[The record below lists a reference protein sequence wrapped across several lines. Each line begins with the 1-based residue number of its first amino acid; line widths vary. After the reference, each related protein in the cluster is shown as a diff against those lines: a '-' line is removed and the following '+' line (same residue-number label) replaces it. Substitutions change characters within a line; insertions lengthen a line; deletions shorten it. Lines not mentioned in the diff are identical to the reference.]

1 MKKRLFGILTA
12 LCLCLTLLSTA
23 VLAEDDGL
31 VKPGEAAEL
40 STDTTVAYLIVKD
53 SAQVQ
58 SLHYTLASAVT
69 EAMKR
74 ANKGDEVTIVLDGA
88 TKTISAEGVPAICST
103 QPIVLDLAKHRVG
116 GTIKVGSED
125 GQQTGLLKIIDESAS
140 GIYSGSGSIEN
151 VTVHTNSS
159 LTLDGTVQTG
169 IGTLSHDTDARITL
183 LSGNISAVNSASVDY
198 AAYLGKEH
206 AYYAY
211 DSGTKGR
218 ILTIAEVKARLQNDE
233 AVAVAPCEHSKGT
246 LSGRDFTCAYC
257 GKVTLDN
264 GVVLTETDGMMT
276 LYTADKLRDALSS
289 AQSKPNSTVKLLTNI
304 TLPSREGGLTVTGK
318 FELDLNGCTLT
329 VGGGHALKPIGSG
342 TDITLLNTADAQAA
356 LVSTWTDARAFSV
369 DDGARLQIGT
379 PDSNSNIVF
388 RVNSSASGV
397 YPNVP
402 AAELR
407 TGTLDI
413 YGGKFCGAGAGL
425 YVYNDGVSRTVL
437 NIHGGTFQASNTDGC
452 GLQIV
457 NTCEASLSGGEYNKI
472 STNGDVFSYLAD
484 GSTFSTANSG
494 TGVIDRTNPGEAL
507 NGTVYVVPHTHD
519 FSTNAKC
526 ACGLSCPH
534 AGVDES
540 TGICSDCH
548 QRAGSVKLTKGS
560 TVTFYNSL
568 SAAVSE
574 AAKYEN
580 ADSTVTLLTD
590 FADLDSDNQLT
601 LGWHSDV
608 TLDLNGKKLDMSGVL
623 FNLAGADG
631 KLTVV
636 NTAATRAEVKVI
648 GAFYFGQTGTS
659 VTIGRPD
666 GSESNIDFISRTLV
680 GFKENKQNPYQMTL
694 TIYGGE
700 YHSVSFV
707 LDIET
712 AGAAVNIHGGNFA
725 DYATDAIYLKGGG
738 KLHLSGGAFSQIWN
752 YDCPY
757 LDLLADGCA
766 FADADGNVV
775 DATAYDFFK
784 KSCKVVSGHTHQS
797 RPDMDGKCAC
807 GYVCPHTNINSTGHC
822 DACGSD
828 FPAELTTDGKTT
840 HHETLA
846 HALNAAASGS
856 TIRLINTAML
866 GSVDYTLAD
875 KAVTIDLNGHDLTS
889 GLVGTL
895 DNTGATLQ
903 ISGSGAVIFTGE
915 GSVRPYIHLD
925 KNLAAD
931 NQTSFLGGTFTSISQ
946 DSDNTNILPMLA
958 QANGFAL
965 RNADGSWLS
974 LSGLAAEKLQNVTA
988 SAVPVAVVTM
998 PEDASQV
1005 YGDKALPTDLTKLT
1019 ICVAKD
1025 FSATVTWKTGER
1037 VLSAKTWSN
1046 YGEYAYPALSYTGDP
1061 LDNGEYPLT
1070 CVITAVDKTGKTF
1083 TAYEIVAPKLTVA
1096 AANAEIRTALKA
1108 VTGLTYD
1115 TTARA
1120 LITPGAAE
1128 HGTLQYAL
1136 SESGPYSADVPTA
1149 TDAGTYEVW
1158 YKIVPD
1164 KNYAAPAAQFVE
1176 VSIAS
1181 ATLTVTALDK
1191 HITAGQPA
1199 PDLVNPIPGEDYKVD
1214 GLLGQDTLAA
1224 VTLTYN
1230 ETPDTNKAGS
1240 YIINISATLANY
1252 DIMTIPGTLT
1262 IVPRRSAGGG
1272 STTYPVNTPSK
1283 VANGTVTVSPK
1294 NASKGDTVTVTV
1306 KSDSGY
1312 VLETI
1317 SVTDQNGNDLKLT
1330 DKGNGKY
1337 TFTMPT
1343 SKVEIKVTFMED
1355 NSVLNFFYDVPNDAY
1370 YYEAV
1375 KWAAENGITGGVGNS
1390 LFAPNQPCTRA
1401 QIVTFLWRAAG
1412 SPVVNYLMP
1421 FTDVDEGAYYAE
1433 AVRWA
1438 ASSGIVTGLTETTFG
1453 TDSVCTRAQAA
1464 AMIYR
1469 CAQAQGKGF
1478 TGAWMFH
1485 LPFTD
1490 VPEWAYES
1498 VAWCY
1503 MNGVTTGVNETAFA
1517 PGNDCTR
1524 AQIVTF
1530 LWRAFS
1536 K

>member
-1 MKKRLFGILTA
+1 M
-12 LCLCLTLLSTA
+12 
-23 VLAEDDGL
+23 
-31 VKPGEAAEL
+31 
-40 STDTTVAYLIVKD
+40 
-53 SAQVQ
+53 
-58 SLHYTLASAVT
+58 
-69 EAMKR
+69 
-74 ANKGDEVTIVLDGA
+74 
-88 TKTISAEGVPAICST
+88 
-103 QPIVLDLAKHRVG
+103 
-116 GTIKVGSED
+116 
-125 GQQTGLLKIIDESAS
+125 
-140 GIYSGSGSIEN
+140 
-151 VTVHTNSS
+151 
-159 LTLDGTVQTG
+159 
-169 IGTLSHDTDARITL
+169 
-183 LSGNISAVNSASVDY
+183 
-198 AAYLGKEH
+198 
-206 AYYAY
+206 
-211 DSGTKGR
+211 
-218 ILTIAEVKARLQNDE
+218 
-233 AVAVAPCEHSKGT
+233 
-246 LSGRDFTCAYC
+246 
-257 GKVTLDN
+257 
-264 GVVLTETDGMMT
+264 
-276 LYTADKLRDALSS
+276 
-289 AQSKPNSTVKLLTNI
+289 
-304 TLPSREGGLTVTGK
+304 
-318 FELDLNGCTLT
+318 
-329 VGGGHALKPIGSG
+329 
-342 TDITLLNTADAQAA
+342 
-356 LVSTWTDARAFSV
+356 
-369 DDGARLQIGT
+369 
-379 PDSNSNIVF
+379 
-388 RVNSSASGV
+388 
-397 YPNVP
+397 
-402 AAELR
+402 
-407 TGTLDI
+407 
-413 YGGKFCGAGAGL
+413 
-425 YVYNDGVSRTVL
+425 
-437 NIHGGTFQASNTDGC
+437 
-452 GLQIV
+452 
-457 NTCEASLSGGEYNKI
+457 
-472 STNGDVFSYLAD
+472 
-484 GSTFSTANSG
+484 
-494 TGVIDRTNPGEAL
+494 
-507 NGTVYVVPHTHD
+507 
-519 FSTNAKC
+519 
-526 ACGLSCPH
+526 
-534 AGVDES
+534 
-540 TGICSDCH
+540 
-548 QRAGSVKLTKGS
+548 KLTKGS

-568 SAAVSE
+568 PAAVSE

-580 ADSTVTLLTD
+580 AGSTVTLLTD
-590 FADLDSDNQLT
+590 FDDLGRDDQLT
-601 LGWHSDV
+601 IGWHSDV
-608 TLDLNGKKLDMSGVL
+608 TLDLNGKKVNMSGVL
-623 FNLAGADG
+623 FHLAGADG

-636 NTAATRAEVKVI
+636 NTATTQAEVRVI
-648 GAFYFGQTGTS
+648 GAFAFAQSGTS
-659 VTIGRPD
+659 VTIGRKG
-666 GSESNIDFISRTLV
+666 GSESNIYFSAHPLAN
-680 GFKENKQNPYQMTL
+680 FAENKQNMTL

-700 YHSVSFV
+700 YYSNSFV

-712 AGAAVNIHGGNFA
+712 AGAAVNIHGGKFA
-725 DYATDAIYLKGGG
+725 FNTGGGIYLKGGST
-738 KLHLSGGAFSQIWN
+738 LRLSGGEFGEIWN

-757 LDLLADGCA
+757 LNLLADGCA
-766 FADADGNVV
+766 FADTDGNVV

-822 DACGSD
+822 DACGGD

-840 HHETLA
+840 HHETLE

-856 TIRLINTAML
+856 TIRLINATML
-866 GSVDYTLAD
+866 GSVNYTLAD
-875 KAVTIDLNGHDLTS
+875 KAVTIDLNGQNLTV
-889 GLVGTL
+889 GLVGNPT
-895 DNTGATLQ
+895 NTGATLQ
-903 ISGSGAVIFTGE
+903 INGSGAVIFTGA
-915 GSVRPYIHLD
+915 GSVQPYIYLD

-931 NQTSFLGGTFTSISQ
+931 NQTAFLGGTFSSILQSN
-946 DSDNTNILPMLA
+946 DNITVLPTLA

-974 LSGLAAEKLQNVTA
+974 LSGLAAEELQNVTA

-1005 YGDKALPTDLTKLT
+1005 YGDKALPADLTKLT

-1037 VLSAKTWSN
+1037 VLSAKTWSSG
-1046 YGEYAYPALSYTGDP
+1046 GEYTYPALSYTGDL
-1061 LDNGEYPLT
+1061 LDKGEYPLT

-1083 TAYEIVAPKLTVA
+1083 TAYETVAPKLAVT
-1096 AANAEIRTALKA
+1096 AANAEIKTAPKA
-1108 VTGLTYD
+1108 VPELTYD
-1115 TTARA
+1115 TTAHA

-1136 SESGPYSADVPTA
+1136 SENGPYSADVPIA
-1149 TDAGTYEVW
+1149 TGAGTYQVW

-1176 VSIAS
+1176 VRIAS

-1191 HITAGQPA
+1191 QITAGQPA
-1199 PDLVNPIPGEDYKVD
+1199 PDLASPVSGKDYRAD
-1214 GLLGQDTLAA
+1214 GLLGKDTLAA

-1252 DIMTIPGTLT
+1252 DITTIPGTLT
-1262 IVPRRSAGGG
+1262 IVPRRSASGG

-1317 SVTDQNGNDLKLT
+1317 SVTDKNGNDLKLT

-1421 FTDVDEGAYYAE
+1421 FTDVNEGAYYAE

-1438 ASSGIVTGLTETTFG
+1438 ASIGIVTGLTEMTFG
-1453 TDSVCTRAQAA
+1453 TNDVCTRAQAA
-1464 AMIYR
+1464 TMIYR
-1469 CAQAQGKGF
+1469 YAQAQGKGF
-1478 TGAWMFH
+1478 TGAWMFL

>member
-1 MKKRLFGILTA
+1 MKKRLLSILTA

-40 STDTTVAYLIVKD
+40 STDTTVAYLIVKN

-125 GQQTGLLKIIDESAS
+125 GQQTGSLKIIDESAS

-198 AAYLGKEH
+198 AAYLGTER

-211 DSGTKGR
+211 DSGTKGS
-218 ILTIAEVKARLQNDE
+218 ILTIAEAAERLQKGA
-233 AVAVAPCEHSKGT
+233 AVAAAPCEHSKGT

-257 GKVTLDN
+257 CKEIKNND
-264 GVVLTETDGMMT
+264 VVLTETDGMMT
-276 LYTADKLRDALSS
+276 LYTAGKLHNALSD
-289 AQSKPNSTVKLLTNI
+289 AQSRSGSTVKLLTNI
-304 TLPSREGGLTVTGK
+304 TSDTPFTITSGSFTLDLAGCKLTVTNGAA
-318 FELDLNGCTLT
+318 LDI
-329 VGGGHALKPIGSG
+329 KGSG
-342 TDITLLNTADAQAA
+342 TNVTIRNSANTQPASVEATGNYAKAVHVDGGAHVELGSATGGNISFIAQSSVAVE
-356 LVSTWTDARAFSV
+356 LV
-369 DDGARLQIGT
+369 GE
-379 PDSNSNIVF
+379 
-388 RVNSSASGV
+388 
-397 YPNVP
+397 VP

-407 TGTLDI
+407 DGTLTI
-413 YGGKFCGAGAGL
+413 FSGEFTGMKAGVYVAFSGSSTATPPTLVIHNGKFSATETNGKGL
-425 YVYNDGVSRTVL
+425 YVPN
-437 NIHGGTFQASNTDGC
+437 GGTIA
-452 GLQIV
+452 
-457 NTCEASLSGGEYNKI
+457 LSGGEYHKI

-494 TGVIDRTNPGEAL
+494 TGVIDRTNPGNAL
-507 NGTVYVVPHTHD
+507 DGTVYVVSHTHN
-519 FSTNAKC
+519 FQTNAKC
-526 ACGLSCPH
+526 VCGLSCPH
-534 AGVDES
+534 MDVDTD
-540 TGICSDCH
+540 TGICNDCK
-548 QRAGSVKLTKGS
+548 QQAGTVKLTRGS
-560 TVTFYNSL
+560 TVTLYNSL
-568 SAAVSE
+568 PAAVAE
-574 AAKYEN
+574 AAKSIN
-580 ADSTVTLLTD
+580 AGSTVTLLTD
-590 FADLDSDNQLT
+590 IELDSDDQFK
-601 LGWHSDV
+601 LGNSSDM
-608 TLDLNGKKLDMSGVL
+608 TLDLNGKGLYMSGVL
-623 FNLAGADG
+623 FHLAGADG

-636 NTAATRAEVKVI
+636 NTATTQAEVRVI
-648 GAFYFGQTGTS
+648 GTFAFAQTGTS
-659 VTIGRPD
+659 VTIGREG
-666 GSESNIDFISRTLV
+666 GSESNIAFYANQLAR
-680 GFKENKQNPYQMTL
+680 FAENAQNPYQMTL

-700 YHSVSFV
+700 YHSGSFV

-738 KLHLSGGAFSQIWN
+738 KLSLFGGEFGEIRN

-775 DATAYDFFK
+775 DATAYDFFN

-797 RPDMDGKCAC
+797 RQDMDGKCAC
-807 GYVCPHTNINSTGHC
+807 GYVCPHTNISATGHC
-822 DACGSD
+822 DACGGD

-840 HHETLA
+840 HHETLE

-974 LSGLAAEKLQNVTA
+974 LSGLAAEELQNVTA

-998 PEDASQV
+998 PEDTSLV
-1005 YGDKALPTDLTKLT
+1005 YGDKALPTGLTKLT
-1019 ICVAKD
+1019 IRAAKG
-1025 FSATVTWKTGER
+1025 FSATVMWKTGER
-1037 VLSAKTWSN
+1037 LLSAKTWSN

-1061 LDNGEYPLT
+1061 LDKGEYPLT

-1083 TAYEIVAPKLTVA
+1083 TAYETVAPKLTVA
-1096 AANAEIRTALKA
+1096 AANAEIKTAPKA

-1136 SESGPYSADVPTA
+1136 SESGPYSADAPIA

-1176 VSIAS
+1176 ARIAS

-1191 HITAGQPA
+1191 QITAGQPA
-1199 PDLVNPIPGEDYKVD
+1199 PDLANPIPGEDYKVD

-1230 ETPDTNKAGS
+1230 ETPDTSRAGS
-1240 YIINISATLANY
+1240 YTINISATLANY

-1283 VANGTVTVSPK
+1283 VANGTVSVSPK

-1317 SVTDQNGNDLKLT
+1317 SVTDKNGNDLKLT

-1337 TFTMPT
+1337 TFTMPG
-1343 SKVEIKVTFMED
+1343 SKVEVKVTFMED

-1375 KWAAENGITGGVGNS
+1375 KWAVENGITGGVGNS

-1401 QIVTFLWRAAG
+1401 QIVTFLWRAAD
-1412 SPVVNYLMP
+1412 SPEPKNMSN
-1421 FTDVDEGAYYAE
+1421 FSDVPADSYYAKAVAWAVENGITTGMGDGKFSPDATCTRAQSVTFLFRASKASANGAPAFSDVAATAYYAE
-1433 AVRWA
+1433 AVKWA
-1438 ASSGIVTGLTETTFG
+1438 TDNGITNGIGDNLFG
-1453 TDSVCTRAQAA
+1453 SD
-1464 AMIYR
+1464 
-1469 CAQAQGKGF
+1469 
-1478 TGAWMFH
+1478 
-1485 LPFTD
+1485 
-1490 VPEWAYES
+1490 
-1498 VAWCY
+1498 
-1503 MNGVTTGVNETAFA
+1503 
-1517 PGNDCTR
+1517 NDCTR

-1530 LWRAFS
+1530 LYRMYQEN
-1536 K
+1536 

>member
-169 IGTLSHDTDARITL
+169 IGTLSHDTDAIITL

-198 AAYLGKEH
+198 AAYRGKEH

-211 DSGTKGR
+211 DSGTKGS
-218 ILTIAEVKARLQNDE
+218 ILTIAEAAERLQKGA

-257 GKVTLDN
+257 CKEIKNND
-264 GVVLTETDGMMT
+264 VVLTETDGMMT
-276 LYTADKLRDALSS
+276 LYTADKLSDALSS
-289 AQSKPNSTVKLLTNI
+289 AQSRSGCTVELLTDIKSGTPFTI
-304 TLPSREGGLTVTGK
+304 TSGSFTLDLAGCNLTVTN
-318 FELDLNGCTLT
+318 D
-329 VGGGHALKPIGSG
+329 
-342 TDITLLNTADAQAA
+342 AA
-356 LVSTWTDARAFSV
+356 LTIKGNTTNVAICNSATSQQASVKATGNYAKAVCV
-369 DDGARLQIGT
+369 DDGAQVQLGSAT
-379 PDSNSNIVF
+379 GGNISF
-388 RVNSSASGV
+388 IAQSSVAVELVGE
-397 YPNVP
+397 VP

-407 TGTLDI
+407 DGTLTI
-413 YGGKFCGAGAGL
+413 FSGEFMGKSAGVYVASNGIHPPTLVIHGGKFSATNGSGL
-425 YVYNDGVSRTVL
+425 YIPN
-437 NIHGGTFQASNTDGC
+437 GGTVT
-452 GLQIV
+452 I
-457 NTCEASLSGGEYNKI
+457 SGGEYHKI

-484 GSTFSTANSG
+484 GSAFSMTNDDND
-494 TGVIDRTNPGEAL
+494 VIDRTNPGEAL
-507 NGTVYVVPHTHD
+507 NGTVYVVPHTHA

-560 TVTFYNSL
+560 SVMFYNSL
-568 SAAVSE
+568 PAAVSE

-580 ADSTVTLLTD
+580 AGSTVTLLTD
-590 FADLDSDNQLT
+590 IELDSDDQFK
-601 LGWHSDV
+601 LGNSSDM
-608 TLDLNGKKLDMSGVL
+608 TLDLNGKELYMGGIL
-623 FNLAGADG
+623 FHLAGANS
-631 KLTVV
+631 KLTIV
-636 NTAATRAEVKVI
+636 NTDHTKQAKLHVT
-648 GAFYFGQTGTS
+648 GAFYFDQTGTN
-659 VTIGRPD
+659 VTIGRED
-666 GSESNIDFISRTLV
+666 GSDSNIYFATMSLLDFR
-680 GFKENKQNPYQMTL
+680 ENNPPYEMTL
-694 TIYGGE
+694 NIYGGE
-700 YHSVSFV
+700 FYGSAFAMN
-707 LDIET
+707 IERL
-712 AGAAVNIHGGNFA
+712 GATVNIYDGKFSGI
-725 DYATDAIYLKGGG
+725 YVTATSTLR
-738 KLHLSGGAFSQIWN
+738 LSGGEYKELWSREK
-752 YDCPY
+752 PY

-766 FADADGNVV
+766 FTDTDGNVV
-775 DATAYDFFK
+775 DATAYDFFD
-784 KSCKVVSGHTHQS
+784 KSCKVVSGHTHSS
-797 RPDMDGKCAC
+797 RPGMDGKCAC
-807 GYVCPHTNINSTGHC
+807 GYVCPHANISAAGHC
-822 DACGSD
+822 NTCGGD

-903 ISGSGAVIFTGE
+903 ISGSGAVIFTGA
-915 GSVRPYIHLD
+915 GSVQPYIYLD

-931 NQTSFLGGTFTSISQ
+931 NQTAFLGGTFSSILQSN
-946 DSDNTNILPMLA
+946 DNITVLPTLA

-974 LSGLAAEKLQNVTA
+974 LSGLAAEELQNVTA

-1005 YGDKALPTDLTKLT
+1005 YGDKALPAGLTKLT
-1019 ICVAKD
+1019 IRAAKG
-1025 FSATVTWKTGER
+1025 FSATVMWKTGER
-1037 VLSAKTWSN
+1037 LLSAKTWSN
-1046 YGEYAYPALSYTGDP
+1046 YGEYAYPELSYTGDP
-1061 LDNGEYPLT
+1061 LDKGEYPLT

-1083 TAYEIVAPKLTVA
+1083 TAYETVAPKLTVT
-1096 AANAEIRTALKA
+1096 AANAEIKTAPKA
-1108 VTGLTYD
+1108 VPELTYD
-1115 TTARA
+1115 TTAHA
-1120 LITPGAAE
+1120 LVTPGAAE

-1136 SESGPYSADVPTA
+1136 SESGPYSADVPIA
-1149 TDAGTYEVW
+1149 TGAGTYEVW

-1176 VSIAS
+1176 ARIAS

-1191 HITAGQPA
+1191 QITAGQPA
-1199 PDLVNPIPGEDYKVD
+1199 PDLANPIPGEDYKVD
-1214 GLLGQDTLAA
+1214 GLLGQDTLAV

-1230 ETPDTNKAGS
+1230 ETPDTSRAGS
-1240 YIINISATLANY
+1240 YTINISATLANY

-1317 SVTDQNGNDLKLT
+1317 SVTDKNGNDLKLT
-1330 DKGNGKY
+1330 DKGGGKY
-1337 TFTMPT
+1337 TFTMPA
-1343 SKVEIKVTFMED
+1343 SKVEVKATFMED
-1355 NSVLNFFYDVPNDAY
+1355 NSVLNFFYDVSNDAY

-1375 KWAAENGITGGVGNS
+1375 KWAVENGITGGVGNS
-1390 LFAPNQPCTRA
+1390 LFAPNRPCTRA

-1438 ASSGIVTGLTETTFG
+1438 ASTGIVTGLTETTFG
-1453 TDSVCTRAQAA
+1453 TNDVCTRAQAA
-1464 AMIYR
+1464 TMIYR
-1469 CAQAQGKGF
+1469 YAQAQGKSF
-1478 TGAWMFH
+1478 TGAWMFL

>member
-1 MKKRLFGILTA
+1 MKKRFLSILTA
-12 LCLCLTLLSTA
+12 LCLCLTLLPTA
-23 VLAEDDGL
+23 VLAEDGRLAEPD
-31 VKPGEAAEL
+31 EALAA
-40 STDTTVAYLIVKD
+40 SNGTDVAYL
-53 SAQVQ
+53 
-58 SLHYTLASAVT
+58 TLAGKFVIKSYHDTLEDAITAAIALSDREKADV
-69 EAMKR
+69 
-74 ANKGDEVTIVLDGA
+74 DITINEQV
-88 TKTISAEGVPAICST
+88 KTINVTGEPEIYSAHKITLNLQGCAVS
-103 QPIVLDLAKHRVG
+103 
-116 GTIKVGSED
+116 GTICVGSTD
-125 GQQTGLLKIIDESAS
+125 GTQKGTLEIKDNQTFG
-140 GIYSGSGSIEN
+140 GRGSIEN
-151 VTVHTNSS
+151 VAVHSGSS

-169 IGTLSHDTDARITL
+169 IGTISHDTNASITL
-183 LSGNISAVNSASVDY
+183 LSGNIGAINSGTPDY
-198 AAYLGKEH
+198 TTYLGTER

-211 DSGTKGR
+211 DSGTKGS
-218 ILTIAEVKARLQNDE
+218 ILTIAEVEARLQNDK

-257 GKVTLDN
+257 CKEIKNND
-264 GVVLTETDGMMT
+264 VVLTETDGMMT
-276 LYTADKLRDALSS
+276 LYTADKLSDALSS
-289 AQSKPNSTVKLLTNI
+289 AQSRSGCTVELLTDIKSGTPFTI
-304 TLPSREGGLTVTGK
+304 TSGSFTLDLAGCNLTVTN
-318 FELDLNGCTLT
+318 D
-329 VGGGHALKPIGSG
+329 
-342 TDITLLNTADAQAA
+342 AA
-356 LVSTWTDARAFSV
+356 LTIKGNTTNVAICNSATSQQASVKATGNYAKAVCV
-369 DDGARLQIGT
+369 DDGAQVQLGSAT
-379 PDSNSNIVF
+379 GGNISF
-388 RVNSSASGV
+388 IAQSSVAVELVGE
-397 YPNVP
+397 VP

-407 TGTLDI
+407 DGTLTIFSGEFMGKSAGVYVASDGI
-413 YGGKFCGAGAGL
+413 HPPTLVIHGGKFSATNGSGL
-425 YVYNDGVSRTVL
+425 YIPN
-437 NIHGGTFQASNTDGC
+437 GGTVT
-452 GLQIV
+452 I
-457 NTCEASLSGGEYNKI
+457 SGGEYHKI

-484 GSTFSTANSG
+484 GSAFSMTNDDND
-494 TGVIDRTNPGEAL
+494 VIDRTNPGEAL
-507 NGTVYVVPHTHD
+507 NGTVYVVPHTHA

-568 SAAVSE
+568 PAAVSE

-580 ADSTVTLLTD
+580 AGSTVTLLTD
-590 FADLDSDNQLT
+590 IELDSDDQFK
-601 LGWHSDV
+601 LGNSSDM
-608 TLDLNGKKLDMSGVL
+608 TLDLNGKELYMGGIL
-623 FNLAGADG
+623 FHLAGANS
-631 KLTVV
+631 KLTIV
-636 NTAATRAEVKVI
+636 NTDHTKQAKLHVT
-648 GAFYFGQTGTS
+648 GAFYFDQTGTN
-659 VTIGRPD
+659 VTIGRED
-666 GSESNIDFISRTLV
+666 GSESNIAFYANQLAR
-680 GFKENKQNPYQMTL
+680 FAENAQNPYQMTL

-700 YHSVSFV
+700 YHSGSFV

-725 DYATDAIYLKGGG
+725 DYAAGAIYLKGGG
-738 KLHLSGGAFSQIWN
+738 KLHLSGGAFSQIRN
-752 YDCPY
+752 SDCPY

-766 FADADGNVV
+766 FADAGGNVV
-775 DATAYDFFK
+775 DATTYDFFN
-784 KSCKVVSGHTHQS
+784 KSCKVVSGHTHNS
-797 RPDMDGKCAC
+797 RPGMDGKCAC
-807 GYVCPHTNINSTGHC
+807 GYVCPHANISAAGHC
-822 DACGSD
+822 GACGGD
-828 FPAELTTDGKTT
+828 FPAELTTDGKTV

-866 GSVDYTLAD
+866 GSADYTLAD
-875 KAVTIDLNGHDLTS
+875 KALTIDLNGQNLTG
-889 GLVGTL
+889 GLVEDPT
-895 DNTGATLQ
+895 NTDATLQ
-903 ISGSGAVIFTGE
+903 INGSGAVIFTGA
-915 GSVRPYIHLD
+915 GSVQPFIHLD

-931 NQTSFLGGTFTSISQ
+931 NQTAFLGGTFSSILQS
-946 DSDNTNILPMLA
+946 SDNTTVLATLA

-974 LSGLAAEKLQNVTA
+974 LSGLAAEELQNVTA
-988 SAVPVAVVTM
+988 STVPVAIVTM
-998 PEDASQV
+998 PEDASQI
-1005 YGDKALPTDLTKLT
+1005 YGDKALPADFTKLT
-1019 ICVAKD
+1019 ICVAKG
-1025 FSATVTWKTGER
+1025 FSTTVTWKTGER
-1037 VLSAKTWSN
+1037 VLSAKTWNSG
-1046 YGEYAYPALSYTGDP
+1046 GEYAYPALSYTGDP
-1061 LDNGEYPLT
+1061 LDKGEYPLT

-1083 TAYEIVAPKLTVA
+1083 TAYETVAPKLTVV
-1096 AANAEIRTALKA
+1096 AANAEIKTAPKA

-1149 TDAGTYEVW
+1149 TDAGAYQVW

-1164 KNYAAPAAQFVE
+1164 KNYAAPDAQFVE
-1176 VSIAS
+1176 VRIAS
-1181 ATLTVTALDK
+1181 ATLIVTAMDK
-1191 HITAGQPA
+1191 QITAGQPA
-1199 PDLVNPIPGEDYKVD
+1199 PDLASPVSGKDYRAD

-1252 DIMTIPGTLT
+1252 DITTIPGTLT

-1272 STTYPVNTPSK
+1272 STTYPVSTPSK

-1317 SVTDQNGNDLKLT
+1317 SVTDKNGNDLKLT
-1330 DKGNGKY
+1330 DKGDGKY

-1370 YYEAV
+1370 YFEAV
-1375 KWAAENGITGGVGNS
+1375 KWAAESGITGGVGNS
-1390 LFAPNQPCTRA
+1390 LFAPNRPCTRA

-1438 ASSGIVTGLTETTFG
+1438 ASTGIVTGLTEMTFG
-1453 TDSVCTRAQAA
+1453 TNDVCTRAQAA
-1464 AMIYR
+1464 TMIYR
-1469 CAQAQGKGF
+1469 YAQAQGKGF
-1478 TGAWMFH
+1478 TGAWMFL

-1490 VPEWAYES
+1490 VPEWAFES

>member
-1 MKKRLFGILTA
+1 MKKRLLSILTA
-12 LCLCLTLLSTA
+12 LCLCLTLLPTA
-23 VLAEDDGL
+23 VLAEDSRLAEPD
-31 VKPGEAAEL
+31 EALAA
-40 STDTTVAYLIVKD
+40 SNGTNVAYLTLTGNLAIKSMHKTLED
-53 SAQVQ
+53 AISAAM
-58 SLHYTLASAVT
+58 TLADS
-69 EAMKR
+69 EN
-74 ANKGDEVTIVLDGA
+74 ANVDI
-88 TKTISAEGVPAICST
+88 
-103 QPIVLDLAKHRVG
+103 
-116 GTIKVGSED
+116 
-125 GQQTGLLKIIDESAS
+125 IIDETVKTLSVSNAPPICSAHKITLDLQGCAVS
-140 GIYSGSGSIEN
+140 GTISVGSTDGSKTGTLEIKDNQTFGGRGSIEN
-151 VTVHTNSS
+151 VTVHTHSS
-159 LTLDGTVQTG
+159 LTLNGTVQTG
-169 IGTLSHDTDARITL
+169 IGTLSHDTDASITL
-183 LSGNISAVNSASVDY
+183 LSGNISAVNSTPVDY
-198 AAYLGKEH
+198 AAYPGKER

-211 DSGTKGR
+211 SGGAKGN
-218 ILTIAEVKARLQNDE
+218 ILTIAEVEARLQNDK

-246 LSGRDFTCAYC
+246 LFGRDFTCAYC
-257 GKVTLDN
+257 GKEIKNN
-264 GVVLTETDGMMT
+264 GVVLTETDGTMT
-276 LYTADKLRDALSS
+276 LYTSDKLRDALSS

-457 NTCEASLSGGEYNKI
+457 NTCEASLSGGKYNKI

-484 GSTFSTANSG
+484 NSAFSTTNDG
-494 TGVIDRTNPGEAL
+494 NGVIDRTNPGDAL
-507 NGTVYVVPHTHD
+507 NGTVYVVSHTHN
-519 FSTNAKC
+519 FQTNAKC
-526 ACGLSCPH
+526 ACGLTCPH
-534 AGVDES
+534 TDVDTD
-540 TGICSDCH
+540 TGICNDCH
-548 QRAGSVKLTKGS
+548 QRAGTVKLTRGS
-560 TVTFYNSL
+560 TVTLYNSL
-568 SAAVSE
+568 PAAVAE
-574 AAKYEN
+574 AVKAEN
-580 ADSTVTLLTD
+580 AGSTVTLLTD
-590 FADLDSDNQLT
+590 IELDSDDQFK
-601 LGWHSDV
+601 LGNSSDM
-608 TLDLNGKKLDMSGVL
+608 TLDLNGKELYMGGIL
-623 FNLAGADG
+623 FHLAGANS
-631 KLTVV
+631 KLTIV
-636 NTAATRAEVKVI
+636 NTDHTKQAKLRVT
-648 GAFYFGQTGTS
+648 GAFYFDQTGTN
-659 VTIGRPD
+659 VTIGRED
-666 GSESNIDFISRTLV
+666 GSDSNIYFATMSLLDFR
-680 GFKENKQNPYQMTL
+680 ENNPPYQMTL
-694 TIYGGE
+694 NIYGGE
-700 YHSVSFV
+700 FYGGAFAMN
-707 LDIET
+707 IERL
-712 AGAAVNIHGGNFA
+712 GATVNIYDGKFSG
-725 DYATDAIYLKGGG
+725 IYVTAASTLR
-738 KLHLSGGAFSQIWN
+738 LSGGEYKELWSREK
-752 YDCPY
+752 PY

-766 FADADGNVV
+766 FTDADGNVV
-775 DATAYDFFK
+775 DATTYDFYSK
-784 KSCKVVSGHTHQS
+784 PCKVVYGHTHSS
-797 RPDMDGKCAC
+797 RLGMDGKCAC
-807 GYVCPHTNINSTGHC
+807 GYVCPHANIGKDGHC
-822 DACGSD
+822 DACGGD
-828 FPAELTTDGKTT
+828 FPAELTTDGKTV

-856 TIRLINTAML
+856 TIRLIHTAML
-866 GSVDYTLAD
+866 GSADYTLAD

-889 GLVGTL
+889 GLVGTP

-915 GSVRPYIHLD
+915 GSVQPYIYLD

-931 NQTSFLGGTFTSISQ
+931 NQTAFLGGTFSSILQSN
-946 DSDNTNILPMLA
+946 DNITVLPTLA

-974 LSGLAAEKLQNVTA
+974 LSGLAAEELQNVTA

-1005 YGDKALPTDLTKLT
+1005 YGDKALPADLTKLT

-1037 VLSAKTWSN
+1037 LLSAKTWSSG
-1046 YGEYAYPALSYTGDP
+1046 GEYAYPALSYTGDP
-1061 LDNGEYPLT
+1061 LDKGEYPLT

-1083 TAYEIVAPKLTVA
+1083 TAYETVAPKLTVA
-1096 AANAEIRTALKA
+1096 AANAEIKTAPKA

-1115 TTARA
+1115 TTAHA

-1136 SESGPYSADVPTA
+1136 SESGPYSADAPIA
-1149 TDAGTYEVW
+1149 TGAGTYEVW

-1176 VSIAS
+1176 VRIAS

-1191 HITAGQPA
+1191 QITAGQPA
-1199 PDLVNPIPGEDYKVD
+1199 PDLANPIPGEDYKVD

-1230 ETPDTNKAGS
+1230 ETPDTSKAGS

-1252 DIMTIPGTLT
+1252 DITTIPGTLA
-1262 IVPRRSAGGG
+1262 IVLRRSAGGG

-1317 SVTDQNGNDLKLT
+1317 SVTDKNGNDLKLT
-1330 DKGNGKY
+1330 DKGDGKY

-1370 YYEAV
+1370 YFEAV
-1375 KWAAENGITGGVGNS
+1375 KWAAESGITGGVGNS
-1390 LFAPNQPCTRA
+1390 LFAPNRPCTRA

-1438 ASSGIVTGLTETTFG
+1438 ASTGIVTGLTEMTFG
-1453 TDSVCTRAQAA
+1453 TNDVCTRAQAA
-1464 AMIYR
+1464 TMIYR
-1469 CAQAQGKGF
+1469 YAQAQGKGF
-1478 TGAWMFH
+1478 TGAWMFL

-1490 VPEWAYES
+1490 VPEWAFES

>member
-1 MKKRLFGILTA
+1 MKKRFLSILTA
-12 LCLCLTLLSTA
+12 LCLCLTLLPTA
-23 VLAEDDGL
+23 VLAEDGRLAEPD
-31 VKPGEAAEL
+31 EALAA
-40 STDTTVAYLIVKD
+40 SNGTDVAYLTLTGNFVIKSQHKTLED
-53 SAQVQ
+53 AISA
-58 SLHYTLASAVT
+58 
-69 EAMKR
+69 AMKLADSEN
-74 ANKGDEVTIVLDGA
+74 ANVDI
-88 TKTISAEGVPAICST
+88 
-103 QPIVLDLAKHRVG
+103 
-116 GTIKVGSED
+116 
-125 GQQTGLLKIIDESAS
+125 IIDETVETLSVTGTPEICSAHKITLDLQGCAVS
-140 GIYSGSGSIEN
+140 GTISVGSTDGTQTGTLVIKDNTTFGGSGSIEK
-151 VTVHTNSS
+151 VTVHSGS
-159 LTLDGTVQTG
+159 RLTLN
-169 IGTLSHDTDARITL
+169 GTLQTSVGTISHDADAIITL
-183 LSGNISAVNSASVDY
+183 LSGNIGAISSGTPNYTS
-198 AAYLGKEH
+198 YLGTER

-211 DSGTKGR
+211 DSGTKGS

-257 GKVTLDN
+257 SKEIKNND
-264 GVVLTETDGMMT
+264 VVLTETDGTMT
-276 LYTADKLRDALSS
+276 LYTAGKLRDALSD
-289 AQSKPNSTVKLLTNI
+289 AQSRSGCTVELLTDIKSGTPFTI
-304 TLPSREGGLTVTGK
+304 TSGSFTLDLAGCNLTVTN
-318 FELDLNGCTLT
+318 D
-329 VGGGHALKPIGSG
+329 
-342 TDITLLNTADAQAA
+342 AA
-356 LVSTWTDARAFSV
+356 LTIKGNTTNVAICNSATSQQASV
-369 DDGARLQIGT
+369 KATGNYAKAVRVDGGAHVELGSATGGT
-379 PDSNSNIVF
+379 ILFTAQSPVAALATEV
-388 RVNSSASGV
+388 R
-397 YPNVP
+397 

-407 TGTLDI
+407 DGTLTI
-413 YGGKFCGAGAGL
+413 FNGEFTGMSAGVYVAFSGSSTATPPTLVIHGGKFSATEATGSGL
-425 YVYNDGVSRTVL
+425 YATN
-437 NIHGGTFQASNTDGC
+437 GGT
-452 GLQIV
+452 I
-457 NTCEASLSGGEYNKI
+457 SLSGGAYNKI

-574 AAKYEN
+574 AAKYGN
-580 ADSTVTLLTD
+580 AGSTVTLLTD

-623 FNLAGADG
+623 FNLVGADG

-700 YHSVSFV
+700 YYGGSFV

-712 AGAAVNIHGGNFA
+712 VGATVNIHGGKLSFSNGGG
-725 DYATDAIYLKGGG
+725 IYLKGGG
-738 KLHLSGGAFSQIWN
+738 KLSLFGGEFGEIWN

-775 DATAYDFFK
+775 DATSYDFFN
-784 KSCKVVSGHTHQS
+784 KSCKVVSGHTHQN
-797 RPDMDGKCAC
+797 RPGMDGKCAC
-807 GYVCPHTNINSTGHC
+807 GYVCPHTNISATGHC
-822 DACGSD
+822 DACGGD

-840 HHETLA
+840 HHETME

-856 TIRLINTAML
+856 TIRLINTTML
-866 GSVDYTLAD
+866 GSVNYTLAD
-875 KAVTIDLNGHDLTS
+875 KAVMIDLNGQNLTG
-889 GLVGTL
+889 GLVGNPA
-895 DNTGATLQ
+895 NTGATLQ
-903 ISGSGAVIFTGE
+903 ISGSGAVIFTGA
-915 GSVRPYIHLD
+915 GSVQPYIHLD

-931 NQTSFLGGTFTSISQ
+931 NQTAFLGGTFSSILQS
-946 DSDNTNILPMLA
+946 SDNTTVLPTLA

-974 LSGLAAEKLQNVTA
+974 LSGLAAEELQNVTA

-1005 YGDKALPTDLTKLT
+1005 YGDKALPADLTKLT

-1037 VLSAKTWSN
+1037 VLSAKTWNSG
-1046 YGEYAYPALSYTGDP
+1046 GEYAYPALSYTGDP
-1061 LDNGEYPLT
+1061 LGKGEYPLT

-1083 TAYEIVAPKLTVA
+1083 TAYETVAPKLTVA
-1096 AANAEIRTALKA
+1096 AANAEIKTAPKA
-1108 VTGLTYD
+1108 VPELTYD
-1115 TTARA
+1115 TTAHA
-1120 LITPGAAE
+1120 LVTPGAAE

-1136 SESGPYSADVPTA
+1136 LESGPYSADVPIA
-1149 TDAGTYEVW
+1149 TGAGTYEVW

-1176 VSIAS
+1176 VRIAS

-1191 HITAGQPA
+1191 QITAGQPA
-1199 PDLVNPIPGEDYKVD
+1199 PDLANPIPGEDYKVD

-1230 ETPDTNKAGS
+1230 ETPDTSRAGS
-1240 YIINISATLANY
+1240 YTINISATLANY

-1262 IVPRRSAGGG
+1262 IVPRRSASGG

-1317 SVTDQNGNDLKLT
+1317 SVTDKNGNNLKLT

-1337 TFTMPT
+1337 TFTMPG

-1438 ASSGIVTGLTETTFG
+1438 ASTGIVTGLTETTFG
-1453 TDSVCTRAQAA
+1453 TNDVCTRAQAA
-1464 AMIYR
+1464 TMIYR
-1469 CAQAQGKGF
+1469 YAQAQGKGF
-1478 TGAWMFH
+1478 TGAWMFL

>member
-1 MKKRLFGILTA
+1 MKKRLLSILTA
-12 LCLCLTLLSTA
+12 LCLCLTLLPTA
-23 VLAEDDGL
+23 VLAEDSRLAEPD
-31 VKPGEAAEL
+31 EALAA
-40 STDTTVAYLIVKD
+40 SNGTNVAYLTLTGNLAIKSMHKTLED
-53 SAQVQ
+53 AISAAM
-58 SLHYTLASAVT
+58 TLADS
-69 EAMKR
+69 EN
-74 ANKGDEVTIVLDGA
+74 ANVDI
-88 TKTISAEGVPAICST
+88 
-103 QPIVLDLAKHRVG
+103 
-116 GTIKVGSED
+116 
-125 GQQTGLLKIIDESAS
+125 IIDETVKTLSVSNAPPICSAHKITLDLQGCAVS
-140 GIYSGSGSIEN
+140 GTISVGSTDGSKTGTLEIKDNQTFGGRGSIEN
-151 VTVHTNSS
+151 VTVHTHSS
-159 LTLDGTVQTG
+159 LTLNGTVQTG
-169 IGTLSHDTDARITL
+169 IGTLSHDTDASITL
-183 LSGNISAVNSASVDY
+183 LSGNISAVNSTPVDY
-198 AAYLGKEH
+198 AAYLGTER

-211 DSGTKGR
+211 DSGTKGS

-257 GKVTLDN
+257 SKEIKNND
-264 GVVLTETDGMMT
+264 VVLTETDGTMT
-276 LYTADKLRDALSS
+276 LYTAGKLRDALSD
-289 AQSKPNSTVKLLTNI
+289 AQSRSGCTVELLTDI
-304 TLPSREGGLTVTGK
+304 TSGAPFTITSGSFTLDLAGRNLTVTN
-318 FELDLNGCTLT
+318 D
-329 VGGGHALKPIGSG
+329 
-342 TDITLLNTADAQAA
+342 AA
-356 LVSTWTDARAFSV
+356 LTIKGNTTNVAICNSATSQQASV
-369 DDGARLQIGT
+369 KATGNYAKAVRVDGGAHVELGSATGGT
-379 PDSNSNIVF
+379 ILFTAQSPVAALADEV
-388 RVNSSASGV
+388 R
-397 YPNVP
+397 

-407 TGTLDI
+407 DGTLTI
-413 YGGKFCGAGAGL
+413 FNGEFTGMSAGVYVAFSGSSTATPPTLIIHGGKFSATVATGSGL
-425 YVYNDGVSRTVL
+425 YAPN
-437 NIHGGTFQASNTDGC
+437 GGT
-452 GLQIV
+452 I
-457 NTCEASLSGGEYNKI
+457 SLSGGEYNKI

-494 TGVIDRTNPGEAL
+494 TDVIDRTNPGDAL
-507 NGTVYVVPHTHD
+507 DGTVYVVSHTHN
-519 FSTNAKC
+519 FQTNAKC
-526 ACGLSCPH
+526 VCGLSCPH
-534 AGVDES
+534 MDVDTD
-540 TGICSDCH
+540 TGICNDCK

-568 SAAVSE
+568 PAAVSE

-580 ADSTVTLLTD
+580 AGSTVTLLTD
-590 FADLDSDNQLT
+590 FDDLGRDDQLT
-601 LGWHSDV
+601 IGWHSDV
-608 TLDLNGKKLDMSGVL
+608 TLDLNGKKVNMSGVL
-623 FNLAGADG
+623 FHLAGADG

-636 NTAATRAEVKVI
+636 NTATTQAEVRVI
-648 GAFYFGQTGTS
+648 GAFAFAQSGTS
-659 VTIGRPD
+659 VTIGRKD
-666 GSESNIDFISRTLV
+666 GSESNIYFSAHPLAN
-680 GFKENKQNPYQMTL
+680 FAENKQNMTL

-700 YHSVSFV
+700 YYSNSFV

-712 AGAAVNIHGGNFA
+712 AGAAVNIHGGKFA
-725 DYATDAIYLKGGG
+725 FNTGGGIYLKGGST
-738 KLHLSGGAFSQIWN
+738 LRLSGGEFGEIWN

-757 LDLLADGCA
+757 LNLLADGCA
-766 FADADGNVV
+766 FADTDGNVV
-775 DATAYDFFK
+775 DATAYDFFN
-784 KSCKVVSGHTHQS
+784 KSCKVVSGHTHNS
-797 RPDMDGKCAC
+797 RPGMDGKCAC
-807 GYVCPHTNINSTGHC
+807 GYVCPHANISAAGHC
-822 DACGSD
+822 GACGGD
-828 FPAELTTDGKTT
+828 FPAELTTDGKTV

-866 GSVDYTLAD
+866 GSADYTLAD
-875 KAVTIDLNGHDLTS
+875 KAVTIDLNGQNLTG
-889 GLVGTL
+889 GLVEDPT
-895 DNTGATLQ
+895 NTDATLQ
-903 ISGSGAVIFTGE
+903 INGSGAVIFTGA
-915 GSVRPYIHLD
+915 GSVQPFIHLD

-931 NQTSFLGGTFTSISQ
+931 NQTAFLGGTFSSILQS
-946 DSDNTNILPMLA
+946 SDNTTVLATLA

-974 LSGLAAEKLQNVTA
+974 LSGLAAEELQNVTA
-988 SAVPVAVVTM
+988 STVPVAIVTM
-998 PEDASQV
+998 PEDASQI
-1005 YGDKALPTDLTKLT
+1005 YGDKALPADFTKLT
-1019 ICVAKD
+1019 ICVAKG
-1025 FSATVTWKTGER
+1025 FSTTVTWKTGER
-1037 VLSAKTWSN
+1037 VLSAKTWNSG
-1046 YGEYAYPALSYTGDP
+1046 GEYAYPALSYTGDP
-1061 LDNGEYPLT
+1061 LDKGEYPLT

-1083 TAYEIVAPKLTVA
+1083 TAYETVAPKLTVV
-1096 AANAEIRTALKA
+1096 AANAEIKTAPKA

-1149 TDAGTYEVW
+1149 TDAGAYQVW

-1164 KNYAAPAAQFVE
+1164 KNYAAPDAQFVE
-1176 VSIAS
+1176 VRIAS
-1181 ATLTVTALDK
+1181 ATLIVTAMDK
-1191 HITAGQPA
+1191 QITAGQPA
-1199 PDLVNPIPGEDYKVD
+1199 PDLASPVSGKDYRAD

-1252 DIMTIPGTLT
+1252 DITTIPGTLT

-1272 STTYPVNTPSK
+1272 STTYPVSTPSK

-1317 SVTDQNGNDLKLT
+1317 SVTDKNGNDLKLT
-1330 DKGNGKY
+1330 DKGDGKY

-1370 YYEAV
+1370 YFEAV
-1375 KWAAENGITGGVGNS
+1375 KWAAESGITGGVGNS
-1390 LFAPNQPCTRA
+1390 LFAPNRPCTRA

-1438 ASSGIVTGLTETTFG
+1438 ASTGIVTGLTEMTFG
-1453 TDSVCTRAQAA
+1453 TNDVCTRAQAA
-1464 AMIYR
+1464 TMIYR
-1469 CAQAQGKGF
+1469 YAQAQGKGF
-1478 TGAWMFH
+1478 TGAWMFL

>member
-1 MKKRLFGILTA
+1 MKKRFLSILTA
-12 LCLCLTLLSTA
+12 LCLCLTLLPMT

-31 VKPGEAAEL
+31 AEPDEALAA
-40 STDTTVAYLIVKD
+40 SNGTNVAYLTLTGSFVIKSQHKTLED
-53 SAQVQ
+53 AISA
-58 SLHYTLASAVT
+58 
-69 EAMKR
+69 AMKLADSEN
-74 ANKGDEVTIVLDGA
+74 ANVDI
-88 TKTISAEGVPAICST
+88 
-103 QPIVLDLAKHRVG
+103 
-116 GTIKVGSED
+116 
-125 GQQTGLLKIIDESAS
+125 IIDETVETLSVT
-140 GIYSGSGSIEN
+140 GEPEIYSAHKITLDLQGCAVSGTISVGSTDGSKTGTLEIKDNQTFGGRGSIEN

-218 ILTIAEVKARLQNDE
+218 ILTIAEAAERLQNGA
-233 AVAVAPCEHSKGT
+233 AVAVAPCEHSKGR

-257 GKVTLDN
+257 GKEIKDN
-264 GVVLTETDGMMT
+264 DVVLTETDGTMT
-276 LYTADKLRDALSS
+276 LYTADKLRNALSD
-289 AQSKPNSTVKLLTNI
+289 AQSRSSSTVKLLTNI
-304 TLPSREGGLTVTGK
+304 TLPTREGGLTVTGK

-457 NTCEASLSGGEYNKI
+457 NTCEASLSGGEYHKI

-494 TGVIDRTNPGEAL
+494 TGVIDRTNPGNAL
-507 NGTVYVVPHTHD
+507 DGTVYVVSHTHN
-519 FSTNAKC
+519 FQTNAKC

-534 AGVDES
+534 TDVDTV
-540 TGICSDCH
+540 TGICNDCK
-548 QRAGSVKLTKGS
+548 QRAGTVKLTRGS
-560 TVTFYNSL
+560 TVTLYNSL
-568 SAAVSE
+568 PAAVAE
-574 AAKYEN
+574 AAKSIN
-580 ADSTVTLLTD
+580 AGSTVTLLTD
-590 FADLDSDNQLT
+590 IELDSDDQFK
-601 LGWHSDV
+601 LGSGSDM
-608 TLDLNGKKLDMSGVL
+608 TLDLNGKELYMSGIL
-623 FNLAGADG
+623 FHLAGANA
-631 KLTVV
+631 KLTIV
-636 NTAATRAEVKVI
+636 NTDHTKQAKLRVT
-648 GAFYFGQTGTS
+648 GAFYFDQTGTN
-659 VTIGRPD
+659 VTIGRED
-666 GSESNIDFISRTLV
+666 GSDSNIYFATMSLLDFR
-680 GFKENKQNPYQMTL
+680 ENNPPYEMTL
-694 TIYGGE
+694 NIYGGE
-700 YHSVSFV
+700 FYGSAFAMN
-707 LDIET
+707 IERL
-712 AGAAVNIHGGNFA
+712 GATVNIYDGKFSGI
-725 DYATDAIYLKGGG
+725 YVTATSTLR
-738 KLHLSGGAFSQIWN
+738 LSGGEYKELCN
-752 YDCPY
+752 RGKPY

-766 FADADGNVV
+766 FTDTDGNVV
-775 DATAYDFFK
+775 DATAYDFFN

-807 GYVCPHTNINSTGHC
+807 GYVCPHANISAAGHC
-822 DACGSD
+822 NTCGGD

-866 GSVDYTLAD
+866 GSADYTLAD

-889 GLVGTL
+889 GLVGTP

-915 GSVRPYIHLD
+915 GSVQPYIHLN

-931 NQTSFLGGTFTSISQ
+931 NQTAFLGGTFSSILQSN
-946 DSDNTNILPMLA
+946 DNITVLPTLA

-965 RNADGSWLS
+965 RSAADSRWLS
-974 LSGLAAEKLQNVTA
+974 LSDLSADELRTVTA

-1005 YGDKALPTDLTKLT
+1005 YGDKALPADLTKLT

-1037 VLSAKTWSN
+1037 VLSAKTWNSG
-1046 YGEYAYPALSYTGDP
+1046 GEYAYPALSYTGDP
-1061 LDNGEYPLT
+1061 LGKGEYPLT

-1083 TAYEIVAPKLTVA
+1083 TAYETVAPKLTVT
-1096 AANAEIRTALKA
+1096 AANAEIKTAPKA
-1108 VTGLTYD
+1108 VPELTYD
-1115 TTARA
+1115 TTAHA
-1120 LITPGAAE
+1120 LVTPGAAE

-1136 SESGPYSADVPTA
+1136 LESGPYSADVPIA
-1149 TDAGTYEVW
+1149 TGAGTYEVW

-1176 VSIAS
+1176 VRIAS

-1191 HITAGQPA
+1191 QITAGQPA
-1199 PDLVNPIPGEDYKVD
+1199 PDLANPIPGEDYKVD

-1230 ETPDTNKAGS
+1230 ETPDTSKAGS

-1252 DIMTIPGTLT
+1252 DITTIPGTLT
-1262 IVPRRSAGGG
+1262 IVPRRSASGG

-1294 NASKGDTVTVTV
+1294 NASKGDAVTVTV

-1317 SVTDQNGNDLKLT
+1317 SVTDKNGNDLKLT

-1337 TFTMPT
+1337 TFTMPG

-1375 KWAAENGITGGVGNS
+1375 KWAAESGITGGIGNS

-1438 ASSGIVTGLTETTFG
+1438 ASTGIVTGLTETTFG
-1453 TDSVCTRAQAA
+1453 TNDACTRAQAA
-1464 AMIYR
+1464 TMIYR
-1469 CAQAQGKGF
+1469 YAQAQGKGF
-1478 TGAWMFH
+1478 TGAWMFL

>member
-1 MKKRLFGILTA
+1 MKKRLLSILTA

-40 STDTTVAYLIVKD
+40 STDTTVAYLIVKN

-125 GQQTGLLKIIDESAS
+125 GQQTGSLKIIDESAS

-198 AAYLGKEH
+198 AAYLGTER

-211 DSGTKGR
+211 DSGTKGS
-218 ILTIAEVKARLQNDE
+218 ILTIAEAAERLQKGA
-233 AVAVAPCEHSKGT
+233 AVAAAPCEHSKGT

-257 GKVTLDN
+257 CKEIKNND
-264 GVVLTETDGMMT
+264 VVLTETDGMMT
-276 LYTADKLRDALSS
+276 LYTAGKLHNALSD
-289 AQSKPNSTVKLLTNI
+289 AQSRSGSTVKLLTNI

-457 NTCEASLSGGEYNKI
+457 NTCEASLSGGEYHKI

-494 TGVIDRTNPGEAL
+494 TGVIDRTNPGNAL
-507 NGTVYVVPHTHD
+507 DGTVYVVSHTHN
-519 FSTNAKC
+519 FQTNAKC
-526 ACGLSCPH
+526 VCGLSCPH
-534 AGVDES
+534 MDVDTD
-540 TGICSDCH
+540 TGICNDCK
-548 QRAGSVKLTKGS
+548 QQAGTVKLTRGS
-560 TVTFYNSL
+560 TVTLYNSL
-568 SAAVSE
+568 PAAVAE
-574 AAKYEN
+574 AAKSIN
-580 ADSTVTLLTD
+580 AGSTVTLLTD
-590 FADLDSDNQLT
+590 IELDSDDQFK
-601 LGWHSDV
+601 LGNSSDM
-608 TLDLNGKKLDMSGVL
+608 TLDLNGKGLYMGGIL
-623 FNLAGADG
+623 FHLAGANS
-631 KLTVV
+631 KLTIV
-636 NTAATRAEVKVI
+636 NTDHTKQAKLHVT
-648 GAFYFGQTGTS
+648 GAFYFDQTGTN
-659 VTIGRPD
+659 VTIGREG
-666 GSESNIDFISRTLV
+666 GSESNIAFYANQLARCA
-680 GFKENKQNPYQMTL
+680 ENAQNPYQMTL

-700 YHSVSFV
+700 YHSGSFV

-738 KLHLSGGAFSQIWN
+738 KLSLFGGEFGEIRN

-775 DATAYDFFK
+775 DATAYDFFN

-797 RPDMDGKCAC
+797 RQDMDGKCAC
-807 GYVCPHTNINSTGHC
+807 GYVCPHTNISATGHC
-822 DACGSD
+822 DACGGD

-840 HHETLA
+840 HHETLE

-974 LSGLAAEKLQNVTA
+974 LSGLAAEELQNVTA

-998 PEDASQV
+998 PEDTSLV
-1005 YGDKALPTDLTKLT
+1005 YGDKVLPTGLTKLT
-1019 ICVAKD
+1019 IRAAKG
-1025 FSATVTWKTGER
+1025 FSATVMWKTGER
-1037 VLSAKTWSN
+1037 LLSAKTWSN

-1061 LDNGEYPLT
+1061 LDKGEYPLT

-1083 TAYEIVAPKLTVA
+1083 TAYETVAPKLTVA
-1096 AANAEIRTALKA
+1096 AANAEIKTAPKA

-1136 SESGPYSADVPTA
+1136 SESGPYSADAPIA

-1176 VSIAS
+1176 ARIAS

-1191 HITAGQPA
+1191 QITAGQPA
-1199 PDLVNPIPGEDYKVD
+1199 PDLASPVSGKDYRAD

-1230 ETPDTNKAGS
+1230 ETPDTSRAGS
-1240 YIINISATLANY
+1240 YTINISATLANY

-1283 VANGTVTVSPK
+1283 VANGTVSVSPK

-1317 SVTDQNGNDLKLT
+1317 SVTDKNGNDLKLT
-1330 DKGNGKY
+1330 NKGNGKY
-1337 TFTMPT
+1337 TFTMPG
-1343 SKVEIKVTFMED
+1343 SKVEVKATFMED

-1375 KWAAENGITGGVGNS
+1375 KWAAEKGVTSGIGNS

-1421 FTDVDEGAYYAE
+1421 FTDVDEGVYYAE

-1438 ASSGIVTGLTETTFG
+1438 ASTGIVTGLTETSFDPNG
-1453 TDSVCTRAQAA
+1453 ACTRAQSVTFLFRASKASANGAPAFSDVAA
-1464 AMIYR
+1464 TAYY
-1469 CAQAQGKGF
+1469 AEAVKW
-1478 TGAWMFH
+1478 A
-1485 LPFTD
+1485 TD
-1490 VPEWAYES
+1490 
-1498 VAWCY
+1498 
-1503 MNGVTTGVNETAFA
+1503 NGITNGIGDNLF
-1517 PGNDCTR
+1517 GSDNDCTR

-1530 LWRAFS
+1530 LYRMYQEN
-1536 K
+1536 